1 MLSLDLRKLMILQ
14 AIIDDY
20 VMTAMPVGSRTVS
33 KHSGLNLSSAT
44 IRNEMFDLKE
54 LGLLE
59 QPHTSSGSMPSEKA
73 YRLYVNRLMQKSNLN
88 SDEIEHISKH
98 YSKKING
105 VEDVVKQT
113 ALVLSQMTNYMSM
126 IITPHLNDAEL
137 RRIQIIPVTD
147 DKALLVIVSDVGL
160 LRDAIIK
167 VPSEISEHELDR
179 ISEMLTNAL
188 SGKKL
193 SEISNSYM
201 PDLFKELG
209 ERRESLEFINKLG
222 ENLKKASKSTKQEVE
237 TYGAKNLLSFPE
249 YSDIEVAK
257 NLLDALEQRDMI
269 YALLSNA
276 TDLEFSIKIGS
287 EIEDPKLTNCSIVT
301 ATYSIGG
308 RPLGSMGVL
317 GPTRMNYSRVLAI
330 LSHIGKSLSE
340 ILNQMYLDT
349 D

>member
-1 MLSLDLRKLMILQ
+1 MSLDLRKLMILQ

-201 PDLFKELG
+201 PDLSKTSKRHQRVLS
-209 ERRESLEFINKLG
+209 RR
-222 ENLKKASKSTKQEVE
+222 LKPT
-237 TYGAKNLLSFPE
+237 
-249 YSDIEVAK
+249 
-257 NLLDALEQRDMI
+257 EQR
-269 YALLSNA
+269 
-276 TDLEFSIKIGS
+276 
-287 EIEDPKLTNCSIVT
+287 
-301 ATYSIGG
+301 TY
-308 RPLGSMGVL
+308 
-317 GPTRMNYSRVLAI
+317 
-330 LSHIGKSLSE
+330 
-340 ILNQMYLDT
+340 
-349 D
+349 